1 MADRFAADQLIDFAR
16 QLFERAG
23 LDPDKAATTATL
35 LVEADLMGH
44 TTHGLQQAGDY
55 LDEIEAGNMARSG
68 EPEVVAD
75 RGAVVTWD
83 GRRLPGLW
91 LTAKALD
98 LGIERARRH
107 AWQPWSSGAARISAA
122 WPPTCRAPP
131 GRA

>member
-1 MADRFAADQLIDFAR
+1 MADRFAADQLIGFAR

-55 LDEIEAGNMARSG
+55 LEEIEAGNMARSG
-68 EPEVVAD
+68 EPEVIAD

-98 LGIERARRH
+98 FGIERARR
-107 AWQPWSSGAARISAA
+107 QGMAAVVIRRSAHIGC
-122 WPPTCRAPP
+122 WPPTCRARP